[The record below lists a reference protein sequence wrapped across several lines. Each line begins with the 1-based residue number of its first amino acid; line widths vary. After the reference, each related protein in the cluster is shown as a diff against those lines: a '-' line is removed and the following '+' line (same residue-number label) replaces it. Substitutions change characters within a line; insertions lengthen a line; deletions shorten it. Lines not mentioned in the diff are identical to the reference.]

1 VTGLGLVDSGQDLT
15 AKLVA
20 QGLQLVLPF
29 HGKFHSIAPFYA
41 APRRGWCDFEIIY
54 SSSHYIF
61 DF

>member
-1 VTGLGLVDSGQDLT
+1 VDSGQDLT

-54 SSSHYIF
+54 SSAYYIF